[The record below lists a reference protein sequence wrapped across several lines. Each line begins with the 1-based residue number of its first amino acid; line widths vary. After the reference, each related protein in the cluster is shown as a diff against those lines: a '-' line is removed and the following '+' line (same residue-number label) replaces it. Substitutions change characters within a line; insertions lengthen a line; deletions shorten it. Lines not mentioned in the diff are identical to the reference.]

1 VDSLI
6 LIAPVVSGRRYLRE
20 LQTTRLAASLGDGPA
35 ASAASA
41 SNDIDAAGAGSM
53 EVSGFLLS
61 AATLAALAQVDLS
74 MLIEPP
80 VIDMLVID
88 GSSLPTTRPWV
99 ERLSVLGARVE
110 YLVLPGLIE
119 MLMTDPQFAVIPQA
133 MLEAMRNW
141 LPRLQHGGSAQA
153 EGSGSNL
160 DRAAVPT
167 NVLSLPGDEFVSQA
181 LLTEHPV
188 FIGSEPTL
196 FGIITEPQP
205 GEMRHRAVILLNVG
219 AEYHI
224 GSSRMYVSLARRWAR
239 QGYTVLR
246 LDLAGLG
253 DSGTRPGRPDNEVFP
268 HAALDDIRTAI
279 ELMRNRYGAV
289 DVTLGGLCSGA
300 YHSLRAAVAALPV
313 NRILVVNPMNFS
325 WTEGITAYELQQA
338 VDVARNLGFYR
349 ERLLSATIWR
359 RILSGEL
366 TIWRILRILIHR
378 PLLTAQS
385 TLRDLAR
392 RLRIRLPRDLG
403 WELEGIGVRG
413 VRVVFV
419 FSRGEPGIDLLK
431 ILGGSSVKRLGDQCH
446 VHIIDSAD
454 HIFSRSG
461 PRAKLERILSDELF
475 ARNPFNGASGR
486 PSLDRNHSSVLL

>member
-1 VDSLI
+1 
-6 LIAPVVSGRRYLRE
+6 
-20 LQTTRLAASLGDGPA
+20 
-35 ASAASA
+35 
-41 SNDIDAAGAGSM
+41 
-53 EVSGFLLS
+53 
-61 AATLAALAQVDLS
+61 
-74 MLIEPP
+74 
-80 VIDMLVID
+80 
-88 GSSLPTTRPWV
+88 
-99 ERLSVLGARVE
+99 
-110 YLVLPGLIE
+110 
-119 MLMTDPQFAVIPQA
+119 
-133 MLEAMRNW
+133 
-141 LPRLQHGGSAQA
+141 
-153 EGSGSNL
+153 
-160 DRAAVPT
+160 
-167 NVLSLPGDEFVSQA
+167 
-181 LLTEHPV
+181 
-188 FIGSEPTL
+188 
-196 FGIITEPQP
+196 
-205 GEMRHRAVILLNVG
+205 
-219 AEYHI
+219 
-224 GSSRMYVSLARRWAR
+224 MYVSLARRWAR

-268 HAALDDIRTAI
+268 PAVLDDIRAAI
-279 ELMRNRYGAV
+279 ELMRNQYGAV
-289 DVTLGGLCSGA
+289 DITLGGLCSGA

-313 NRILVVNPMNFS
+313 NRILVVNAMNFS
-325 WTEGITAYELQQA
+325 WTGGITADELQQA

-349 ERLLSATIWR
+349 ERLVSAMIWR

-378 PLLTAQS
+378 PLLAVQS

-392 RLRIRLPRDLG
+392 YLRIRLPRDLG

-461 PRAKLERILSDELF
+461 PRALLERILSDELF
-475 ARNPFNGASGR
+475 ARNPVNSASGT